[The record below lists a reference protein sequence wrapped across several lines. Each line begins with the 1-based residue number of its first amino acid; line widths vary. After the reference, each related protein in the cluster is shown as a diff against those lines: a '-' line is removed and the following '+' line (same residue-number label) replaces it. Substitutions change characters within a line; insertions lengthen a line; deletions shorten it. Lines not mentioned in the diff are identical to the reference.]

1 MVCVIF
7 VIVVAFAGIYAS
19 MTDKPEGPTE
29 GSTGPTEG
37 STGPT
42 EVSYNEWNGKIIP
55 DIGGTSNTGG
65 TSDTGVCYYDW
76 KGTVLDNL
84 TGTYNPDY
92 TYFMVTLYVKNDA
105 SQPVSTN
112 AWYWKLVVD
121 GVEYSRDMNSFGS
134 TYQTPVE
141 IQNGGEKETRII
153 YCLNSIPSE
162 AEVIYKRP
170 STPIMERIKHY

>member
-1 MVCVIF
+1 
-7 VIVVAFAGIYAS
+7 